1 MLGLEIHPYCR
12 ADQYTLVNKMATP
25 NPVSSTSS
33 TSVEESP
40 EYTTMRECHVVLVD
54 LLKPAIASLGNAL
67 FARGLIPQDVK
78 ENLRMNSITPADKA
92 SEVVDCLTDQ
102 VKHNKSAYHK
112 FVSILREQGQWTEL
126 IVEKLSSCY
135 ESQTATPESSLSLKS
150 SESQSK
156 LRLEFTVPQDIP
168 QEVFTVLESV
178 QVRVL
183 VEDQVSYL

>member
-1 MLGLEIHPYCR
+1 MLGLEILPHCR
-12 ADQYTLVNKMATP
+12 ADQYTVVNKMATP
-25 NPVSSTSS
+25 SPVSSTSS

-54 LLKPAIASLGNAL
+54 LLKPAIASLGNVL
-67 FARGLIPQDVK
+67 FARGFIPQDVK
-78 ENLRMNSITPADKA
+78 ENLRMNFITPANKA
-92 SEVVDCLTDQ
+92 SEVVDCVTSQ

-126 IVEKLSSCY
+126 VVERLTSCY
-135 ESQTATPESSLSLKS
+135 ESQSATPESSLVSLKS

-178 QVRVL
+178 QVSVL
-183 VEDQVSYL
+183 VEDQVLP